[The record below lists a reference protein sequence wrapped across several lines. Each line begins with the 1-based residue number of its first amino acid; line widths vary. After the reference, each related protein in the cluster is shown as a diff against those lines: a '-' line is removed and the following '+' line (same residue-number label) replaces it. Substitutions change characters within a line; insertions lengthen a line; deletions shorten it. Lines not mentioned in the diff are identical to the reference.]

1 MKELVEAICK
11 QGVGVGTDVV
21 KVDMFLN
28 HRLDTAL
35 YVKMGQAFADA
46 FLEYQ
51 PEIVLTVE
59 ASGIAAA
66 ITTAMACGNIP
77 VVFAKKSP
85 TRNVTG
91 DVYESRVYSF
101 THGVENHIR
110 VDKEYLPKGAKV
122 LVVDDFLANGEAAE
136 GLCDLVNQSGGEVI
150 GVGICVEKS
159 FQPGRQKLQDLG
171 YRVISLAKITGIVD
185 GKLQVKE

>member
-1 MKELVEAICK
+1 MKELVEAIREW
-11 QGVGVGTDVV
+11 GIGVGTDVV

-28 HRLDTAL
+28 HRLDTNL
-35 YVKMGQAFADA
+35 FVKMGQAFAAEFAESKPD
-46 FLEYQ
+46 
-51 PEIVLTVE
+51 IVLTVE

-85 TRNVTG
+85 TRNVTD

-110 VDKEYLPKGAKV
+110 VAKEYLPAGSKV
-122 LVVDDFLANGEAAE
+122 LIVDDFLANGEAAE
-136 GLCDLVNQSGGEVI
+136 GLCALVRQAGAEV
-150 GVGICVEKS
+150 VGIGICIEKS
-159 FQPGRQKLQDLG
+159 FQPGRQKLEKHG
-171 YRVISLAKITGIVD
+171 HKVISLAKIMGIVD
-185 GKLQVKE
+185 GQLQVVE